1 VTTAPTARPPAPL
14 AAPLVARADLGDI
27 AWQVLAHDGHLVPLT
42 DDVGLPAGVRATP
55 ELRAAALGPAL
66 PPRCVVALGS
76 AAWVHLGGRAP
87 RGVQVVARRGER
99 VGGRRLE
106 RVGEQ
111 RGVQGAERVVERR
124 AAGGGDAVGVAVPS
138 TTGAESDVRDRDV
151 VLLGDVAVTTAR
163 RTAFDLLLRVP
174 ADAALPLVRALLDA
188 GLLDLAEVRADVAA
202 ASGRRGVVAA
212 TRLLDVLARRST
224 LPTPTPP
231 PTAPATRSLEVGP
244 SGRDR
249 SL

>member
-1 VTTAPTARPPAPL
+1 MTTAPTARPPAPL

-66 PPRCVVALGS
+66 PTRCVVALGS

-87 RGVQVVARRGER
+87 RDVH
-99 VGGRRLE
+99 
-106 RVGEQ
+106 
-111 RGVQGAERVVERR
+111 AERVVGRG
-124 AAGGGDAVGVAVPS
+124 AAGRGDPGGETVPG
-138 TTGAESDVRDRDV
+138 TTGAGSGVRDRDV
-151 VLLGDVAVTTAR
+151 VLLGGVAVTTAR
-163 RTAFDLLLRVP
+163 RTASDLLLRAP
-174 ADAALPLVRALLDA
+174 ADAALRLVRALLDA
-188 GLLDLAEVRADVAA
+188 GLVDLAEVRADVAA

-212 TRLLDVLARRST
+212 SRLLDVLARRQA
-224 LPTPTPP
+224 PTPTAPP
-231 PTAPATRSLEVGP
+231 SSLEVGP

-249 SL
+249 SV